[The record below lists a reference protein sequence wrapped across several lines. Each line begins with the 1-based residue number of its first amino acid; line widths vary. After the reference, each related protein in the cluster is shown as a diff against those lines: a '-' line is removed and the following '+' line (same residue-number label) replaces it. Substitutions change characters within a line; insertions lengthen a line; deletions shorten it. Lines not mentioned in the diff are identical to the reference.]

1 MSNKNEYET
10 SERKRKV
17 LGVFVFIILMIFT
30 SAAVYF
36 LSEDTL
42 SFNFKNKTS
51 EKKDNKEDKKVKNK
65 KDVTDKGSIKDIVSI
80 TEEVTTTINGIGIEA
95 QVVPDAEG
103 FDLYINDKL
112 VETSEGNIDIAPY
125 KDILVIGIKNGET
138 ESSDN
143 NILFVDRFGNII
155 YQITDINDHL
165 KLFDVHINNEYKM
178 FSLDEDNVYFNASA
192 IQDGKII
199 DDDYS
204 VKCDDVVSGKYYISY
219 MDDEFTKVKSYYEEK
234 AKDSNNLLESCDK

>member
-1 MSNKNEYET
+1 MSNKNEYKT

-80 TEEVTTTINGIGIEA
+80 TEEVTTTINGISVEA

-192 IQDGKII
+192 ISDGKII

-219 MDDEFTKVKSYYEEK
+219 KDEKFTKVKSYYEEK
-234 AKDSNNLLESCDK
+234 AKDSNNLLESCDE